1 MNLEENKEGYMEGG
15 LEGAK
20 ERRNDVEYICI
31 PYFIV
36 SFDPMISLQ
45 WERCCYFDSQH

>member
-1 MNLEENKEGYMEGG
+1 MNLEENKEGYVGV
-15 LEGAK
+15 LEGAR
-20 ERRNDVEYICI
+20 EGRNDVEYFCM

-45 WERCCYFDSQH
+45 WGRCYFDSQH